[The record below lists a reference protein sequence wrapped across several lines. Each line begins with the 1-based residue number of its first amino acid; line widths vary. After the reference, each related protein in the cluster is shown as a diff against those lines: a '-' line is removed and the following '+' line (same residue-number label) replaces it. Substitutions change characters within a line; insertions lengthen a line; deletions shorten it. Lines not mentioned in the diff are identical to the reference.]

1 MSRHS
6 FYGDTYSLN
15 IGRCCAVPSQHV
27 MLSSYF
33 VDFKT
38 ILAGQMEAALS
49 LMAATAAIVFLLIFA
64 RQGSAQHPPYFLLA
78 ASIFGVVSSFI
89 IVASRHGLLS
99 WSKAGPVSDIFTYLF
114 FVCGIQQLLNFA
126 RNYCTSRFSTE
137 SRFIS
142 TLYLVINIFT
152 VATLIAAI
160 CSYSIQLFFSV
171 NQLYSMEKILKWGFN
186 VLQWCPTT
194 MMIISKVSYRH
205 LAPKED
211 IQKPNINRSLI
222 FGLFIVMLAVC
233 EMHGMLLLFYPPTDW
248 TDMAGVV
255 AVGFVIGTMYYQAAV
270 PKHIPGCEPIYKHL
284 ASEKL
289 PLTNRD
295 NL

>member
-1 MSRHS
+1 
-6 FYGDTYSLN
+6 
-15 IGRCCAVPSQHV
+15 

-49 LMAATAAIVFLLIFA
+49 LMAATAAIVFLLIFS

-78 ASIFGVVSSFI
+78 ASIFGVISSFI

-99 WSKAGPVSDIFTYLF
+99 WSKAGPVSAIFTYLF

-126 RNYCTSRFSTE
+126 RNYYTSRFSTE
-137 SRFIS
+137 GRFIS
-142 TLYLVINIFT
+142 TLYLFIKIFT
-152 VATLIAAI
+152 VATLMAAI
-160 CSYSIQLFFSV
+160 CSYSIQLYFSA
-171 NQLYSMEKILKWGFN
+171 NQLYSMEHILKWGFN
-186 VLQWCPTT
+186 VLQWCPTM

-211 IQKPNINRSLI
+211 IQKPNTNRSLV

-233 EMHGMLLLFYPPTDW
+233 EMHGMLLLSYPPTDW
-248 TDMAGVV
+248 KDMAGIV
-255 AVGFVIGTMYYQAAV
+255 AVGFVIGIVYYQVAI
-270 PKHIPGCEPIYKHL
+270 PKRTSSYESIYDSL
-284 ASEKL
+284 ASEKP
-289 PLTNRD
+289 PLKNSED
-295 NL
+295 